1 MPVAE
6 INDVALVYDDFPAG
20 GGLQS
25 GAGDVPIVLLH
36 AGICDRRMWDGCLG
50 PLTAHR
56 RVIRYDL
63 RSFGQSTMPLT
74 DYSHANDLL
83 GLLDWLNVSESV
95 LVGVSMGGRI
105 AIDFTLQHPDR
116 VAALVAVA
124 SAVGGYNQWSQEM
137 EDADAAIDQA
147 IEAGDLET
155 ANELELRLWV
165 DGPQRSPAD
174 VDPVFRATAR
184 DLNAGVLARAEER
197 DRGTGIWLE
206 PPALIRLADIRVPT
220 LVVLGDADV
229 EDVLTIGEQL
239 TKGIPGARKAV
250 MTDVAHLPPLERPEL
265 FAQLLLDFLP
275 TTR

>member
-6 INDVALVYDDFPAG
+6 INDVALAYDDFQAG
-20 GGLQS
+20 AEVET

-36 AGICDRRMWDGCLG
+36 AGICDRRMWDGCLE
-50 PLTAHR
+50 PLTAHH

-63 RSFGQSTMPLT
+63 RSFGQSTMPPT

-83 GLLDWLNVSESV
+83 GLLDWLNVGQSV

-105 AIDFTLQHPDR
+105 AIDFTLEHPER
-116 VAALVAVA
+116 VAALVPVA
-124 SAVGGYNQWSQEM
+124 SAVGGYQQWSQEM
-137 EDADAAIDQA
+137 EDADAAIDEA
-147 IEAGDLET
+147 IKAGDLET

-165 DGPQRSPAD
+165 DGPQRSPTD
-174 VDPVFRATAR
+174 VDPGFRAMAR

-197 DRGTGIWLE
+197 DQGTGTWLD
-206 PPALIRLADIRVPT
+206 PPALTRLGDIRVPT

-239 TKGIPGARKAV
+239 TKDIPGSRKAV
-250 MTDVAHLPPLERPEL
+250 MTDVAHLPPLERPDL

-275 TTR
+275 TIR